1 MVIKMIDLHSHI
13 LTGVDDGAA
22 SAEES
27 LAVLK
32 AMEAKGVKKV
42 AATSHYPL
50 YEIDNYK
57 GFILDKLQQLRQEA
71 EAAGLEIE
79 ILSGSEILIDRK
91 TAELFYRDQLLTLN
105 ETNYILLETYPN
117 TYPDYFS
124 DLIHDLKAMGYQ
136 IIIAHPEK
144 YPYIQADFSLLYQW
158 VEEYGLNLML
168 NSSSLVGKHGSKTK
182 ETAEKILRL
191 GLPQLMASDT
201 HGIKRRTFSLDQ
213 GLKRAESLKPGSRDI
228 FLKNAEAV
236 TKNHK
241 LEKFEIKREEK
252 SILKKFFSFFSSS
265 KDI

>member
-1 MVIKMIDLHSHI
+1 MIDLHSHI
-13 LTGVDDGAA
+13 LTEVDDGAA

-32 AMEAKGVKKV
+32 DMEAKGVKKV

-57 GFILDKLQQLRQEA
+57 EFILEKLEQLRQQTA
-71 EAAGLEIE
+71 AAGLEIE

-91 TAELFYRDQLLTLN
+91 TAELFYRDQLLTIN
-105 ETNYILLETYPN
+105 ESDYILLETYLN
-117 TYPDYFS
+117 SYPDYFS

-136 IIIAHPEK
+136 IIIAHPER

-182 ETAEKILRL
+182 ETAEKILEL
-191 GLPQLMASDT
+191 GLAQLVASDT

-213 GLKRAESLKPGSRDI
+213 GLKRAESLKPGSREMFI
-228 FLKNAEAV
+228 RNAEAV
-236 TKNHK
+236 IENNE
-241 LEKFEIKREEK
+241 LEKFKIKREEN
-252 SILKKFFSFFSSS
+252 SILQKVFSFFNSS
-265 KDI
+265 KS

>member
-32 AMEAKGVKKV
+32 DMEAKGVKKV

-50 YEIDNYK
+50 YEIGNYK
-57 GFILDKLQQLRQEA
+57 EFILEKLEQLRQQA
-71 EAAGLEIE
+71 AAAGLEIE

-91 TAELFYRDQLLTLN
+91 TAELFYRDQLLTIN
-105 ETNYILLETYPN
+105 ESDYILLETYLN
-117 TYPDYFS
+117 SYPDYFS

-136 IIIAHPEK
+136 IIIAHPER

-182 ETAEKILRL
+182 ETAEKILDL
-191 GLPQLMASDT
+191 GLAQLVASDT

-213 GLKRAESLKPGSRDI
+213 GLKRAESLKPGSREMFI
-228 FLKNAEAV
+228 KNAEAV
-236 TKNHK
+236 IENNE
-241 LEKFEIKREEK
+241 LEKFKIKREEN
-252 SILKKFFSFFSSS
+252 SILQKVFSFFNSS
-265 KDI
+265 KS